1 MRTEASLRA
10 VAVVAGIGLLLLA
23 AAVNRPL
30 PALGSAL
37 AGLTLIGIVL
47 DRRA

>member
-1 MRTEASLRA
+1 MRAAASFRTGA
-10 VAVVAGIGLLLLA
+10 VLAGIGLLVLA